1 MRTPANSLVHENR
14 RAAKTRYPDLR
25 PLDLKSLVKL
35 TRLLRLSL
43 SQGEILYLE
52 GKWFV
57 THSGLLR
64 VARRR
69 RCQGIETIL
78 LDKQSDPDVGRWVFK
93 ATVFPCPTSK
103 GFVGHGDADPSNVSS
118 LVHGAEMRI
127 AETRAVNRALRKA
140 YGIGLCSVEELGAL
154 SSSARSSPIPS
165 PSNGSHSSNGSGYD
179 QPRLRDQLCLLI
191 RQYNLDSNLVKAYAA
206 DFCGT
211 ATLSGA
217 SRELIESFISHLATA
232 AKENRDALVCKLN
245 SYSQPIEARP

>member
-14 RAAKTRYPDLR
+14 RAAKRRYPDLR

-69 RCQGIETIL
+69 RCQGIKTIL

-154 SSSARSSPIPS
+154 SSSARSR
-165 PSNGSHSSNGSGYD
+165 
-179 QPRLRDQLCLLI
+179 QFLRHQMALI
-191 RQYNLDSNLVKAYAA
+191 RQTAQDTTNLG
-206 DFCGT
+206 F
-211 ATLSGA
+211 
-217 SRELIESFISHLATA
+217 EI
-232 AKENRDALVCKLN
+232 N
-245 SYSQPIEARP
+245 SAF